1 MIKVAING
9 FGRIGRLAFR
19 KILNEENIEV
29 VAINDLTDT
38 KTLSHL
44 LKYDSAQKR
53 IDNEINFDEENII
66 VDGKKIKV
74 YKESD
79 PENLPWRELDIDVVL
94 ECTGLFRTR
103 EKANKHILAGAKKV
117 LISAPSDDD
126 VKTIVYNVNHNILT
140 SEDNIISGA
149 SCTTNALAPIAK
161 VLNDNFGISIGYMI
175 TTHAYT
181 NDQNL
186 LDLPHKKGDLRRAR
200 AAANNIVPNS
210 TGAAKAI
217 GLVIPELK
225 GKLDGSAN
233 RVPVVTGSLVELIC
247 EIEKETNVEEINKIF
262 KNNSNESMG
271 YTDEELVS
279 TDIIGINYGSLFD
292 STLTKVMNVSNKT
305 IVKIAA
311 WYDNEAS
318 YTSQLIRT
326 LKYIGENL

>member
-53 IDNEINFDEENII
+53 IDNEVSCDEENII

-74 YKESD
+74 YKEMD
-79 PENLPWRELDIDVVL
+79 PSNLPWASLDIDVVL

-103 EKANKHILAGAKKV
+103 EKASKHIEAGAKKV
-117 LISAPSDDD
+117 LISAPSEED
-126 VKTIVYNVNHNILT
+126 VKTIVYNVNHNII
-140 SEDNIISGA
+140 DKDDVIISGA

-161 VLNDNFGISIGYMI
+161 VLNDNFGIKVGYMI

-200 AAANNIVPNS
+200 AAANNIVPNE

-217 GLVIPELK
+217 GLVLPELK

-247 EIEKETNVEEINKIF
+247 EIENIASVEEINNIF
-262 KNNSNESMG
+262 KNNANESMG

-292 STLTKVMNVSNKT
+292 STLTKVINVGDKNL
-305 IVKIAA
+305 VKIAA
-311 WYDNEAS
+311 WYDNESS

-326 LKYIGENL
+326 LKYIGESL